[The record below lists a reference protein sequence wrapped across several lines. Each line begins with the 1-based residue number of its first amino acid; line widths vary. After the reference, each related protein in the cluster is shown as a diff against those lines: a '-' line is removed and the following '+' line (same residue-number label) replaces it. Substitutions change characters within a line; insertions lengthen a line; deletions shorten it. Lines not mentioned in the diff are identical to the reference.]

1 MSQRVNVGATADGV
15 SGVYATID
23 HMTERPVHDTL
34 RSAPHQDFDPFYR
47 RELPAMVALA
57 AAITGN
63 TIAAE
68 DLAQEAL
75 LRAYNRWDE
84 IGGYDKPGAWV
95 RRVTINLALNNR
107 KRVGA
112 ELKARLRLSARDR
125 TAGHNV
131 EPHPPRFDDVWSAV
145 AKLPGQQRA
154 AVALH
159 YLEDRSVAD
168 IAQIL
173 DCSEPTA
180 RVHLHRGRN
189 SLASLLEGA
198 SA

>member
-1 MSQRVNVGATADGV
+1 
-15 SGVYATID
+15 
-23 HMTERPVHDTL
+23 MTEPPVVDL
-34 RSAPHQDFDPFYR
+34 RNGSDGNSENPDYDRFYR

-57 AAITGN
+57 AAITGS
-63 TIAAE
+63 TVAAE

-75 LRAYNRWDE
+75 IRAYRRWDE

-95 RRVTINLALNNR
+95 RRVTVNLALSTR
-107 KRVGA
+107 RRMGA
-112 ELKARLRLSARDR
+112 EVRARLRLARP
-125 TAGHNV
+125 TTLQT
-131 EPHPPRFDDVWSAV
+131 HPSEHDDVWAAV
-145 AKLPGQQRA
+145 AALPGRQRA

-173 DCSEPTA
+173 DCSESTA

-189 SLASLLEGA
+189 TLASLLEGA
-198 SA
+198 QS